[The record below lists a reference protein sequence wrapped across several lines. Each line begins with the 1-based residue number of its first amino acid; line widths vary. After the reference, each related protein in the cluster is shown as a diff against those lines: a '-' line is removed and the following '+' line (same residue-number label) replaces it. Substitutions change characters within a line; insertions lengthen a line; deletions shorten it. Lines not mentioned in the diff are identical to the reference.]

1 MYKPLKIIY
10 LNCNFMH
17 INFDRYP
24 KPLKKK
30 DYMLLFRQTCTKLN
44 QSLNN
49 YCFN

>member
-17 INFDRYP
+17 INFDRFP

-30 DYMLLFRQTCTKLN
+30 RLYVAFQTDMYKIKSIVKQLLL
-44 QSLNN
+44 
-49 YCFN
+49 